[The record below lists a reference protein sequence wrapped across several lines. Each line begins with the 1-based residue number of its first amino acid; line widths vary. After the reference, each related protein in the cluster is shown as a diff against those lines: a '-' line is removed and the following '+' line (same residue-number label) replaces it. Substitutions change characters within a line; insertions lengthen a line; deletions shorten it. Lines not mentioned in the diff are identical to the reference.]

1 MTGSFSSELQ
11 SQNDTDYY
19 HINLHMSPVW
29 SDRKDGYWLYVEQ
42 AMASAAEKPYRQR
55 FYQVILKDENT
66 IESKVFTINDPLRF
80 SGAWQ
85 QPQLLN
91 NINPDSL
98 ELRTGCSILI
108 RQTSPGIYQG
118 STGGNSCV
126 SNLRGASYATSEVII
141 NSKQMISWDRGF
153 DASGK
158 QVWGAEKGGYYFDKI
173 DR

>member
-11 SQNDTDYY
+11 SLNDSDYY
-19 HINLHMSPVW
+19 HISLHMAPVW

-42 AMASAAEKPYRQR
+42 AMASAPEKPYRQR

-80 SGAWQ
+80 TGAWQ
-85 QPQLLN
+85 KPELLN
-91 NINPDSL
+91 NITPDSL

-108 RQTSPGIYQG
+108 SKTAAGVYKG
-118 STGGNSCV
+118 STNGNSCP
-126 SNLRGASYATSEVII
+126 SNLRGAAYATSEVTI

-153 DASGK
+153 DTSGK
-158 QVWGAEKGGYYFDKI
+158 QVWGAEKGGYHFDKK
-173 DR
+173 DK